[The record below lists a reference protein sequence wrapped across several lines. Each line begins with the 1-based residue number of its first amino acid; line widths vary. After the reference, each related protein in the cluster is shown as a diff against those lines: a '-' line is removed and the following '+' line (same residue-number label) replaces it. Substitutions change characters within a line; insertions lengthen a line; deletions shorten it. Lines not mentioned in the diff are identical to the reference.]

1 MILNATD
8 CFGGIHIHVGETI
21 NDDRIGKQAE
31 KETSQFSQEN
41 ACEGPQRLEQKLLSI
56 GGSSVVWQGN
66 DPHAALLVARGEL
79 FSQRVRMRRGE
90 PHQCHANAAEIW
102 SGDIDKYQLVTGYA
116 LCEHLWLSHS
126 WIVQGKTLY
135 ETTTRFDRYFGVVLE
150 PLVACMF
157 WVGNCY
163 LPSFPNN
170 DAPSDF
176 MKRHKGVLA
185 LTQRMRE
192 MPPDELSQLLTTY
205 SQGRLG

>member
-8 CFGGIHIHVGETI
+8 CFGAIHIHVGETTD
-21 NDDRIGKQAE
+21 DDRIGKQAE
-31 KETSQFSQEN
+31 KETSQSSKEN
-41 ACEGPQRLEQKLLSI
+41 ACEDPQASGEEALIDSVDCPLSGRGMI
-56 GGSSVVWQGN
+56 PMPPCSLPAGN
-66 DPHAALLVARGEL
+66 CFRSGL
-79 FSQRVRMRRGE
+79 RMCRGE

-157 WVGNCY
+157 WIGNCY
-163 LPSFPNN
+163 IPFFPNN

-192 MPPDELSQLLTTY
+192 MPAE
-205 SQGRLG
+205 